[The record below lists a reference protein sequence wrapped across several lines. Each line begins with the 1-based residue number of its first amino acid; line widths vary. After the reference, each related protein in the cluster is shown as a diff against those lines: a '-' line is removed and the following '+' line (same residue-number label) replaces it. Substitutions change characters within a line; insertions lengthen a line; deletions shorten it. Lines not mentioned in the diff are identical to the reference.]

1 LHAAQ
6 EAADVVAGDA
16 LVEELPEHLDPGHD
30 RLRGGANADD
40 LDLLANPDLAALDA
54 SRDDSAAAADRE
66 HVLDGHEERLVD
78 LALWLGDVLGDS
90 VHEFLNRAG
99 AEVARLALERLERAT
114 ADDRDVVA
122 GELVLR
128 EQLAHLELD
137 QVEKLLVFDHVDL
150 VH

>member
-1 LHAAQ
+1 RAVAVEERGVPATLLLRQHVGLGVELGVGRDRAGLGEHLPALHVLALHAAQ

-78 LALWLGDVLGDS
+78 LALWLGDVLVDS

-99 AEVARLALERLERAT
+99 AEVARLA
-114 ADDRDVVA
+114 
-122 GELVLR
+122 
-128 EQLAHLELD
+128 
-137 QVEKLLVFDHVDL
+137 
-150 VH
+150 